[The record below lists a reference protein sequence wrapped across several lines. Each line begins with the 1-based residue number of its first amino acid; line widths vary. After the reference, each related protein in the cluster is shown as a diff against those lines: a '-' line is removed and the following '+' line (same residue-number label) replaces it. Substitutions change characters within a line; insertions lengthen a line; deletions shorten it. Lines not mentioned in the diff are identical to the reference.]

1 MSETLGRIRTIGR
14 RLGVIAL
21 VVVLVGLAADRAAA
35 ANWPAYRPDPAAGA
49 DFRGPGYYLS
59 AVKVLLPW
67 LVFLA
72 WVWTTDWVS
81 RDVQEMKLK
90 WNYLRW
96 NPIVFG
102 SFLAGYVLLWIIPY
116 FWLGFPLLLISYAG
130 PLVAYIVLR
139 NSQVSNDQR
148 VFTREHLRYVLASKL
163 RGVGVKVEAEAPD
176 PHRTG
181 PPVVLSAQ
189 GGADERE
196 NNTRLLAARQAPGL
210 KSARQI
216 LAEGLESRAASIL
229 LDYTQQAVGVRHLID
244 GVWHQ
249 RDPKER
255 ETADPA
261 LEALKI
267 LCGLKPQERQSRQEG
282 TFAAEHQS
290 IQYEG
295 TFASQGTKTGERV
308 VLQFEDPKVRFTTL
322 DDLGMR
328 PKMQEQLKELLNAE
342 RGFVIF
348 SALPGAGLR
357 STVNVALHATDR
369 FTREFV
375 AVEEASKRYEEIE
388 NIPVTVYDAKEGPS
402 PTDVLTR
409 LFRMEPNVI
418 VFRDLPDGA
427 TVDMLCREIV
437 EEGQVVIS
445 TMRAKDA
452 AEALVR
458 VLALGADATKF
469 SKVAT
474 AALGQRLIRKLCEA
488 CKEAYAPTP
497 EVLKQLGLPAGR
509 VQAFYRPP
517 QQPEEVCPQCGGIG
531 YVGRTAI
538 FELLVVGDTAR
549 KALAARAKPDVLR
562 QAARKDGSRSL
573 QEEGLLLVAKGVTSL
588 PELMRVLKQ

>member
-1 MSETLGRIRTIGR
+1 MLKR
-14 RLGVIAL
+14 RLLWILLA
-21 VVVLVGLAADRAAA
+21 VVVACAAADRALAA
-35 ANWPAYRPDPAAGA
+35 DWPAYRPDPAAGT

-67 LVFLA
+67 FVFLA

-81 RDVQEMKLK
+81 RDVQAVKLK
-90 WNYLRW
+90 WNYLKW

-102 SFLAGYVLLWIIPY
+102 SFMAGYVLLWLIPY
-116 FWLGFPLLLISYAG
+116 FWLGFPLLLVSYG
-130 PLVAYIVLR
+130 VPLGAYIVIR

-148 VFTREHLRYVLASKL
+148 VLTREHIRHVLASRMKTF
-163 RGVGVKVEAEAPD
+163 GVKVEAEAPD
-176 PHRTG
+176 PHRAG
-181 PPVVLSAQ
+181 PPVALSAR
-189 GGADERE
+189 GGANDRE
-196 NNTRLLAARQAPGL
+196 NNARLLASRQAPGL
-210 KSARQI
+210 RTARQI
-216 LAEGLESRAASIL
+216 IADGLQSRAASIL
-229 LDYTQQAVGVRHLID
+229 LEYTQQAVGVRHLID

-249 RDPKER
+249 REPEER
-255 ETADPA
+255 EKADPA

-267 LCGLKPQERQSRQEG
+267 LCGLNPQERQGLQEG
-282 TFAAEHQS
+282 TFTAEYQS
-290 IQYEG
+290 IHYEG

-308 VLQFEDPKVRFTTL
+308 VLQFEDPKVRFKTL

-328 PKMQEQLKELLNAE
+328 AKMQEQLKELMNAP
-342 RGFVIF
+342 RGFLVL
-348 SALPGAGLR
+348 SAMPGAGLR
-357 STVNVALHATDR
+357 STVDVLLHNTDR

-388 NIPVTVYDAKEGPS
+388 NIPVTVYNAAEGPS
-402 PTDVLTR
+402 PIEALTR
-409 LFRMEPNVI
+409 LFRMDPNVI

-437 EEGQVVIS
+437 DENRVAVS

-458 VLALGADATKF
+458 VLALGAKPAEF
-469 SKVAT
+469 AKVAH
-474 AALGQRLIRKLCEA
+474 AAMGQRLIRKLCES

-497 EVLKQLGLPAGR
+497 EVLKQLGLPEGR
-509 VQAFYRPP
+509 IQAFYRPP
-517 QQPEEVCPQCGGIG
+517 QQPEEVCKACGGIG
-531 YVGRTAI
+531 YVGRTAV
-538 FELLVVGDTAR
+538 FELLVVGDAVR

-562 QAARKDGSRSL
+562 QAARKDGARSL

>member
-1 MSETLGRIRTIGR
+1 MPEMPGRIRTMTR
-14 RLGVIAL
+14 CLGWIL
-21 VVVLVGLAADRAAA
+21 LLMVLTGVAAEHAFGTE
-35 ANWPAYRPDPAAGA
+35 WPAYRPDPAANQ

-59 AVKVLLPW
+59 VVKVLLPW
-67 LVFLA
+67 LFFLA

-81 RDVQEMKLK
+81 RDVQEVKLK

-102 SFLAGYVLLWIIPY
+102 SFVAGYLLLWIIPY

-130 PLVAYIVLR
+130 PLATYIVLR

-148 VFTREHLRYVLASKL
+148 VLTREHLRHVLASKM
-163 RGVGVKVEAEAPD
+163 RTFGVKVEAEAPD

-181 PPVVLSAQ
+181 PPVALSAR
-189 GGADERE
+189 GGADDRQ
-196 NNTRLLAARQAPGL
+196 NNARLLAARQAPGL
-210 KSARQI
+210 KVARQI
-216 LAEGLESRAASIL
+216 IADGLQARAASIL
-229 LDYTQQAVGVRHLID
+229 LDYTQQATGVRHLID

-249 RDPKER
+249 REPEER
-255 ETADPA
+255 EKADPA

-267 LCGLKPQERQSRQEG
+267 LCGLNAQDRQGRQEG
-282 TFAAEHQS
+282 TFGAEHQS
-290 IQYEG
+290 IHYEG

-342 RGFVIF
+342 RGFVVF

-388 NIPVTVYDAKEGPS
+388 NIPVTVYSEAEGPS
-402 PTDVLTR
+402 PADVLVR
-409 LFRMEPNVI
+409 LFRTDPNVI

-427 TVDMLCREIV
+427 TVDMLCREILD
-437 EEGQVVIS
+437 ENRIVIS

-458 VLALGADATKF
+458 VLALGPKPQEFA
-469 SKVAT
+469 KVAT
-474 AALGQRLIRKLCEA
+474 AALGQRLIRKLCED

-497 EVLKQLGLPAGR
+497 EVLKQLGLPEGR
-509 VQAFYRPP
+509 IQAFYRPP
-517 QQPEEVCPQCGGIG
+517 QQPEEVCKTCGGIG
-531 YVGRTAI
+531 YVGRTAV
-538 FELLVVGDTAR
+538 FELLVVGDAVR
-549 KALAARAKPDVLR
+549 RALAARAKPDALR

-573 QEEGLLLVAKGVTSL
+573 QEEGLLLVAKGMTSL

>member
-1 MSETLGRIRTIGR
+1 MVTR
-14 RLGVIAL
+14 RLLWFLLAIAFAAA
-21 VVVLVGLAADRAAA
+21 VADGAMAAD
-35 ANWPAYRPDPAAGA
+35 WPAYRSPDPAAGA
-49 DFRGPGYYLS
+49 DFRGPGHYLS
-59 AVKVLLPW
+59 LVKVLLPW
-67 LVFLA
+67 FVFLA

-81 RDVQEMKLK
+81 RDVQAVKLK

-102 SFLAGYVLLWIIPY
+102 SFMAGYLLLWIIPY

-130 PLVAYIVLR
+130 PLGTYIFLR

-148 VFTREHLRYVLASKL
+148 VLTREHLRYVLASKMKTF
-163 RGVGVKVEAEAPD
+163 GVKVDTEAPD

-181 PPVVLSAQ
+181 PPVVLSAR
-189 GGADERE
+189 GGANDRD
-196 NNTRLLAARQAPGL
+196 NNARLLAARQAPGL
-210 KSARQI
+210 KAARQI
-216 LAEGLESRAASIL
+216 IADGLESRAASIL
-229 LDYTQQAVGVRHLID
+229 LEYTQQAVGVRHLID

-249 RDPKER
+249 REPEER

-261 LEALKI
+261 LEAMKI
-267 LCGLKPQERQSRQEG
+267 LCGLKPDDRQSRQEG
-282 TFAAEHQS
+282 TFGAEYQS
-290 IQYEG
+290 IHYEG
-295 TFASQGTKTGERV
+295 TFASQGTKAGERV
-308 VLQFEDPKVRFTTL
+308 VLQFEDPKVRFKTL

-328 PKMQEQLKELLNAE
+328 AKMQEQLKGLMNAE
-342 RGFVIF
+342 RGFLVF
-348 SALPGAGLR
+348 SAMPGAGLR
-357 STVNVALHATDR
+357 STVDVVLHNTDR

-375 AVEEASKRYEEIE
+375 AVEAASKRYEEIE
-388 NIPVTVYDAKEGPS
+388 NIPVTVYNAAEGPS
-402 PTDVLTR
+402 PTDALTK
-409 LFRMEPNVI
+409 LFRMDPNVI

-437 EEGQVVIS
+437 DENRMVLS

-458 VLALGADATKF
+458 VLALGAKPQAF
-469 SKVAT
+469 AKVASG
-474 AALGQRLIRKLCEA
+474 ALGQRLIRKLCDE
-488 CKEAYAPTP
+488 CKEAYAPAP
-497 EVLKQLGLPAGR
+497 EVLKQLGLPEGR

-517 QQPEEVCPQCGGIG
+517 QQPEEVCKACGGIG

-538 FELLVVGDTAR
+538 FELLVVGEAVR

-562 QAARKDGSRSL
+562 QAARKDGARSL

>member
-1 MSETLGRIRTIGR
+1 M
-14 RLGVIAL
+14 
-21 VVVLVGLAADRAAA
+21 AADHAFGAD
-35 ANWPAYRPDPAAGA
+35 WPAYRPAPGA
-49 DFRGPGYYLS
+49 NQDFRGPGYYLS

-72 WVWTTDWVS
+72 WAWTTDWVS
-81 RDVQEMKLK
+81 RDVQAVKLK

-102 SFLAGYVLLWIIPY
+102 SFMAGYVLLWIIPY

-130 PLVAYIVLR
+130 PLATYIVLR

-148 VFTREHLRYVLASKL
+148 VLTREHLRYVLASKM
-163 RGVGVKVEAEAPD
+163 RTFGVKVEAEAPD

-181 PPVVLSAQ
+181 PPVVLSAR
-189 GGADERE
+189 GADDRQ
-196 NNTRLLAARQAPGL
+196 NNARLLAARQAPGL
-210 KSARQI
+210 KVARQI
-216 LAEGLESRAASIL
+216 IADGLQARAASIL
-229 LDYTQQAVGVRHLID
+229 LEYTQQATGVRHLID

-249 RDPKER
+249 REPEER
-255 ETADPA
+255 EKADPA

-267 LCGLKPQERQSRQEG
+267 LCGLNPQDRQGRQEG
-282 TFAAEHQS
+282 TFGAEYQS
-290 IQYEG
+290 IHYEG

-322 DDLGMR
+322 DELGMR
-328 PKMQEQLKELLNAE
+328 PKMQEQLKEQLNAE
-342 RGFVIF
+342 RGFVVF

-388 NIPVTVYDAKEGPS
+388 NIPVTVYSAAEGPA

-409 LFRMEPNVI
+409 LFRTDPNVI

-427 TVDMLCREIV
+427 TVDMLCREILD
-437 EEGQVVIS
+437 ENRIVIS

-458 VLALGADATKF
+458 VLALGAKPQEFA
-469 SKVAT
+469 KVAT

-497 EVLKQLGLPAGR
+497 EVLKQLGLPEGR
-509 VQAFYRPP
+509 IQAFYRPP
-517 QQPEEVCPQCGGIG
+517 QQPEEVCKECGGIG
-531 YVGRTAI
+531 YVGRTAV
-538 FELLVVGDTAR
+538 FELLVAGDAVR
-549 KALAARAKPDVLR
+549 RALAARAKPDALR

-573 QEEGLLLVAKGVTSL
+573 QEEGLLLVAKGTTSL